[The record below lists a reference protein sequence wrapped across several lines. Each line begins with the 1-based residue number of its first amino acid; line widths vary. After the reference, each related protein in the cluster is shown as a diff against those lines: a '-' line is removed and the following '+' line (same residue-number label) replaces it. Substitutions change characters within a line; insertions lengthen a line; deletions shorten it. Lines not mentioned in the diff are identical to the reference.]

1 MENNKELKE
10 IVDNFGNL
18 ALISD
23 SLNSQF
29 SNHDFNRKKGIYLE
43 KIKNKNN
50 LESLKLLLVFGKDY
64 RKEEEK
70 KKDEDIDDIE
80 IVKRHHQEMID
91 LLSNN
96 LKTKTS
102 GENR

>member
-43 KIKNKNN
+43 KIKNRNN
-50 LESLKLLLVFGKDY
+50 LESLKLLLVFEKYNKWNKDNI
-64 RKEEEK
+64 KE
-70 KKDEDIDDIE
+70 
-80 IVKRHHQEMID
+80 HHQEMID